1 MFAHMAFI
9 KDILLGAE
17 KRKADLELMCKEL
30 EIEPVDL
37 YQSDIKV
44 SFEKAV
50 KAWDIAIHHTG
61 DHLLGL
67 HLGEQTNPSILG
79 LVGYLMQSCPNL
91 LEAYKSVCSFSILA
105 SDMFTYS
112 LSTAGREAIL
122 SYAPCT
128 PWIRTSS
135 ESARQGTEQA
145 MAGTLN
151 VFKMLTG
158 KNIDPIRVQFTHNR
172 RKDISEYE
180 RVFHAPIQW
189 DAPANALIFTEE
201 QLQSPIVSYDE
212 SLMGVFCEL
221 IKKRFEKITSESF
234 ENQIKREIMTTFK
247 GQLPSIESMAA
258 RFNLTV
264 RSFQRKLEGENLS
277 YRKIC
282 HGLGKDFATSL
293 LTDKRIKVTE
303 VAFALGYSDTRA
315 FHRAFKQ
322 WTGKSPDQFRKEI
335 NMN

>member
-1 MFAHMAFI
+1 MAFI

-17 KRKADLELMCKEL
+17 KRKADLKLMCQEL
-30 EIEPVDL
+30 EIEPFEL

-50 KAWDIAIHHTG
+50 NAWDIAINHTG
-61 DHLLGL
+61 DQLLGL

-91 LEAYKSVCSFSILA
+91 LEAYKSVCSFSIIA

-112 LSTAGREAIL
+112 LSIIGMEARL
-122 SYAPCT
+122 VYEPCT
-128 PWIRTSS
+128 PWIRTS
-135 ESARQGTEQA
+135 EQSARQGVEQA

-151 VFKMLTG
+151 VFKILAG
-158 KNIDPIRVQFTHNR
+158 KNIYPQRVQFAHNR
-172 RKDISEYE
+172 RQDLPEYE

-189 DAPANALIFTEE
+189 DTPFNALIFTED
-201 QLQSPIVSYDE
+201 QLRSPVVSYDE

-221 IKKRFEKITSESF
+221 IKKRFEKIASESF
-234 ENQIKREIMTTFK
+234 EDQIKREIMTTFK
-247 GQLPSIESMAA
+247 GQLPSIDSMAA

-277 YRKIC
+277 YRQIC
-282 HGLGKDFATSL
+282 HGLGRDFATSL

-303 VAFALGYSDTRA
+303 VALALGYSDTRA

-322 WTGKSPDQFRKEI
+322 WTGKSPDQFRKEQGL
-335 NMN
+335 N